1 MREVHAPKGI
11 SGVPGPASH
20 SLSFVALSQPGGGV
34 QKPLEAL
41 LNSVTAGINERDQIN
56 VRLLENEEQEGNPG
70 SCAADGA
77 LAQPSLGPEP
87 RSLRGRYDLSLA
99 PGCLPVSI
107 YFTLSLPH
115 ALGVFVW
122 FPSEP
127 VFFLSQTP
135 ALKILLWLS
144 EHILWSCLFSLDLVL
159 SQQVFLI
166 S

>member
-1 MREVHAPKGI
+1 M
-11 SGVPGPASH
+11 
-20 SLSFVALSQPGGGV
+20 ALSQPGGGV